1 MTRAKVNYLVDML
14 LAFLGAMSGITG
26 IVLLLMGQGGGYHG
40 GRNPYFVRSFLGIE
54 RHTWSDLHT
63 WVSIALII
71 GVLIHIALHW
81 KWIVCTTKLLFQSL
95 QQPIRDKSCE
105 I

>member
-1 MTRAKVNYLVDML
+1 LKKPAGSSVSQRNYLVDML

-63 WVSIALII
+63 WVSILEMDC
-71 GVLIHIALHW
+71 LHHQIA
-81 KWIVCTTKLLFQSL
+81 I
-95 QQPIRDKSCE
+95 PIFTA
-105 I
+105 